1 MEQTQQTQNKFQY
14 PTEEVTLPST
24 GILYD
29 PNSPLSKGVIEMKYM
44 TALEEDILTNQNYIK
59 DGTVIDK
66 LLQAL
71 IVTPI
76 NYNDLLIGDKNAIL
90 IAARILGY
98 GSDYTFK
105 YEGESHTI
113 DLTSIEDKPLHEEV
127 KAATANSFSYTLP
140 TSKIEVT
147 FGFMT
152 HGQDVAIGKEI
163 KGLKK
168 INKKSN
174 PDLSTRM
181 KYIITAVNGDTEK
194 KTIREF
200 VDKGLLARDAR
211 ALRAYIN
218 EIQPDTDLTFEREDS
233 NGDFETLT
241 VPITANFFW
250 PDAEL

>member
-29 PNSPLSKGVIEMKYM
+29 PKSPLAKGTIEMKYM

-59 DGTVIDK
+59 DGTVIDR
-66 LLQAL
+66 LLKSL
-71 IVTPI
+71 ITTPI
-76 NYNDLLIGDKNAIL
+76 NYDDLLIGDKNAIL

-113 DLTSIEDKPLHEEV
+113 DLTTIEDKPLHEDV
-127 KAATANSFSYTLP
+127 LNAKTNNFSYTLP

-147 FGFMT
+147 FSFMT
-152 HGQDVAIGKEI
+152 HGKDIAITKEV

-174 PDLSTRM
+174 PELSTRM
-181 KYIITAVNGDTEK
+181 KYMITSVNGDSER

-211 ALRAYIN
+211 ALRTYIN
-218 EIQPDTDLTFEREDS
+218 RIQPDTDLTFEREDN

-241 VPITANFFW
+241 IPIAASFFW

>member
-1 MEQTQQTQNKFQY
+1 MEQTQNKFTY

-44 TALEEDILTNQNYIK
+44 TALEEDILTNQNYIQ

-66 LLQAL
+66 LIKSL

-76 NYNDLLIGDKNAIL
+76 NYDDLLIGDKNAIL

-105 YEGESHTI
+105 YEGEEHTI
-113 DLTSIEDKPLHEEV
+113 DLTTIDDKPLHEEV
-127 KAATANSFSYTLP
+127 QNSKSNNFSFTLP

-147 FGFMT
+147 FSFMT
-152 HGQDVAIGKEI
+152 HGKDIAIGKEI

-174 PDLSTRM
+174 PELSTRM
-181 KYIITAVNGDTEK
+181 KYMITSVNGDSEM

-200 VDKGLLARDAR
+200 VDQGLLARDAR
-211 ALRAYIN
+211 ALRQYIN
-218 EIQPDTDLTFEREDS
+218 LIQPDTDLTFEREAS

-241 VPITANFFW
+241 IPITATFFW

>member
-1 MEQTQQTQNKFQY
+1 MQQTENKFQY

-29 PNSPLSKGVIEMKYM
+29 PKSPLSKGTIEMKYM

-59 DGTVIDK
+59 DGSVIDRLIK
-66 LLQAL
+66 SL

-76 NYNDLLIGDKNAIL
+76 NYDDLLIGDKNAIL

-105 YEGESHTI
+105 YEGENHSV
-113 DLTSIEDKPLHEEV
+113 DLTTIEDKPLHEEV
-127 KAATANSFSYTLP
+127 QNAESNIFSYTLP
-140 TSKIEVT
+140 TSKIEIT
-147 FGFMT
+147 FSFMT
-152 HGQDVAIGKEI
+152 HGRDIAVTKEI

-174 PDLSTRM
+174 PELSTRM
-181 KYIITAVNGDTEK
+181 KYIINSVNGDSEK

-211 ALRAYIN
+211 ALRMYIN
-218 EIQPDTDLTFEREDS
+218 EIQPDTDLTFEREAS

-241 VPITANFFW
+241 IPITANFFW

>member
-1 MEQTQQTQNKFQY
+1 MENMQQTENKFQY

-29 PNSPLSKGVIEMKYM
+29 PKSPLSKGTIEMKYM

-59 DGTVIDK
+59 DGSVIDRLIK
-66 LLQAL
+66 SL

-76 NYNDLLIGDKNAIL
+76 NYDDLLIGDKNAIL

-105 YEGESHTI
+105 YEGENHSV
-113 DLTSIEDKPLHEEV
+113 DLTTIEDKPLHEEV
-127 KAATANSFSYTLP
+127 QNAESNNFSYTLP

-147 FGFMT
+147 FSFMT
-152 HGQDVAIGKEI
+152 HGRDIAVTKEI

-174 PDLSTRM
+174 PELSTRM
-181 KYIITAVNGDTEK
+181 KYIINSVNGDSEK

-211 ALRAYIN
+211 ALRQYIN
-218 EIQPDTDLTFEREDS
+218 DIQPDTDLTFEREAS

-241 VPITANFFW
+241 IPITATFFW

>member
-1 MEQTQQTQNKFQY
+1 MEQTNNKFQY

-29 PNSPLSKGVIEMKYM
+29 PKSPLAKGVIDMKYM

-59 DGTVIDK
+59 DGTVIDR
-66 LLQAL
+66 L
-71 IVTPI
+71 IKSLITTPI
-76 NYNDLLIGDKNAIL
+76 NYDDLLIGDKNAIL

-98 GSDYTFK
+98 GSEYTFK
-105 YEGESHTI
+105 YEGEEHTV
-113 DLTSIEDKPLHEEV
+113 DLTTLEDRPLHEEV
-127 KAATANSFSYTLP
+127 KNAKSNNFLYTLP
-140 TSKIEVT
+140 TSKIEIS
-147 FGFMT
+147 FSLMT
-152 HGQDVAIGKEI
+152 HGKDIAIGKEI

-174 PDLSTRM
+174 PELSTRM
-181 KYIITAVNGDTEK
+181 KHMITSVNGDSEK
-194 KTIREF
+194 KTVREF

-211 ALRAYIN
+211 ALRQHIN
-218 EIQPDTDLTFEREDS
+218 EIQPDTDLTFEREAS

-241 VPITANFFW
+241 IPITANFFW

>member
-1 MEQTQQTQNKFQY
+1 MEQTNNKFQY

-29 PNSPLSKGVIEMKYM
+29 PKSPLAKGVIDMKYM

-59 DGTVIDK
+59 DGTVIDR
-66 LLQAL
+66 L
-71 IVTPI
+71 IKSLITTPI
-76 NYNDLLIGDKNAIL
+76 NYDDLLIGDKNAIL

-98 GSDYTFK
+98 GSEYTFK
-105 YEGESHTI
+105 YEGETYTVDLTTI
-113 DLTSIEDKPLHEEV
+113 DDKPLHEVVEN
-127 KAATANSFSYTLP
+127 ATENNFSYTLP

-147 FGFMT
+147 FKFMT
-152 HGQDVAIGKEI
+152 HGNDIAIGKEI

-174 PDLSTRM
+174 PELSTRM
-181 KYIITAVNGDTEK
+181 KYIINSVNGDSEK

-200 VDKGLLARDAR
+200 VDKGLLDRDAR
-211 ALRAYIN
+211 ALRQYIN
-218 EIQPDTDLTFEREDS
+218 DIQPDTDLTFEREAS

-241 VPITANFFW
+241 IPITANFFW

>member
-1 MEQTQQTQNKFQY
+1 MENMQQTENKFQY

-29 PNSPLSKGVIEMKYM
+29 PKSPLAKGTIEMKYM

-59 DGTVIDK
+59 DGSVIDRLIK
-66 LLQAL
+66 SL

-76 NYNDLLIGDKNAIL
+76 NYDDLLIGDKNAIL

-105 YEGESHTI
+105 YEGENHSV
-113 DLTSIEDKPLHEEV
+113 DLTTIEDKPLHEEV
-127 KAATANSFSYTLP
+127 QNAKSNIFSYTLP
-140 TSKIEVT
+140 TSKIEIT
-147 FGFMT
+147 FSFMT
-152 HGQDVAIGKEI
+152 HGRDIAVTKEI

-174 PDLSTRM
+174 PELSTRM
-181 KYIITAVNGDTEK
+181 KYIINSVNGDSEK

-211 ALRAYIN
+211 ALRQYIN
-218 EIQPDTDLTFEREDS
+218 EIQPDTDLTFEREAS

-241 VPITANFFW
+241 IPITANFFW

>member
-29 PNSPLSKGVIEMKYM
+29 PKSPLAKGTIEMKYM

-59 DGTVIDK
+59 DGTVIDR
-66 LLQAL
+66 LLKSL
-71 IVTPI
+71 ITTPI
-76 NYNDLLIGDKNAIL
+76 NYDDLLIGDKNAIL

-113 DLTSIEDKPLHEEV
+113 DLTTIEDKPLHEDV
-127 KAATANSFSYTLP
+127 LNAKTNNFSYTLP

-147 FGFMT
+147 FSFMT
-152 HGQDVAIGKEI
+152 HGKDIAITKEV

-174 PDLSTRM
+174 PELSTRM
-181 KYIITAVNGDTEK
+181 KYMITSVNGDSER

-211 ALRAYIN
+211 ALRTYIN
-218 EIQPDTDLTFEREDS
+218 LIQPDTDLTFEREDN

-241 VPITANFFW
+241 IPIAASFFW